1 MKGYRIPGEEVDLA
15 AEGCNFDAIR
25 RWIAEGSIVESD
37 GSSIPY
43 HRTEDPPA
51 PEPEPAT
58 PLPTQ
63 PPPPVPVWNLDPE
76 ALKTKTL
83 ATLNVMVAERDPDKG
98 PFDTEEEAI
107 AQLTMDRPRTRGRTV
122 E

>member
-1 MKGYRIPGEEVDLA
+1 MTGYHIPGEELDLA

-25 RWIAEGSIVESD
+25 RWMAEGVIYESN
-37 GSSIPY
+37 GSSVA
-43 HRTEDPPA
+43 TTTKTQPA
-51 PEPEPAT
+51 PKPEPAA
-58 PLPTQ
+58 PQPTQ

-76 ALKTKTL
+76 ALKTKSL
-83 ATLNVMVAERDPDKG
+83 ATLNVMIAERDPDKG

-107 AQLTMDRPRTRGRTV
+107 AQLTMDRPKTRGRAV